1 MDKTKNKKAI
11 DQGDGIVIT
20 TTQAE
25 IVLKE
30 RDQGNSNEE
39 LMTEGLDTGNQET
52 DLELAPTDEET
63 EQKTED
69 KPINTKLSNGDTDNS
84 MSDPS
89 NDQKSTSEDQVNVV
103 KQNQSDTDT
112 TEIEASLEVPL
123 AHNTVTDPSTPDST
137 INNAPIESKPD
148 AYKPW
153 MLSLSSGITKARTKY
168 TSTDMI
174 EETYY
179 NNAITDGL
187 GWQFN
192 ADLTYRLP
200 KGLTFG
206 TGFGYTQLNASYD
219 YPLNGMSIDTSSFY
233 DYEYDYELIYDTYL
247 STTIDSSEFV
257 WEVEYV
263 SDSTAYVV
271 DSTLVTT
278 IDTNTTTNT
287 YTGRNKVGYFQI
299 PVSIGT
305 QMQFGKFQLDLFAQ
319 TRFNF
324 LIQSNGSLIQDN
336 SLFNYTTSDGIY
348 RPFYMDVMLGMR
360 LHYALFDR
368 LYINANFQ
376 YRPVIGSAYQ
386 STTLTKSFDYFH
398 SGVGLSWRF

>member
-1 MDKTKNKKAI
+1 MSKEFKNIDDLFRSELGGNTQKAPEFVKDNIDAALGFNKRRYGWLFTGLFVGIIVLTIGIVWLMNDSSFKQLAHTKLDSIGQEKDQRLLQTYDTKFDLESNLSTDLLDDGDLSSPSSMTDQLDQTDLNNNTTVNHQTNTRINGAIIPDIQVDKTKNKKAI

-25 IVLKE
+25 IVLEE

-39 LMTEGLDTGNQET
+39 LMIEGLDTGNQET

-89 NDQKSTSEDQVNVV
+89 NVQKSTSEDQVNVV

-168 TSTDMI
+168 TPTDMI

-179 NNAITDGL
+179 NNAITDGFKMAI
-187 GWQFN
+187 QC
-192 ADLTYRLP
+192 R
-200 KGLTFG
+200 
-206 TGFGYTQLNASYD
+206 
-219 YPLNGMSIDTSSFY
+219 
-233 DYEYDYELIYDTYL
+233 
-247 STTIDSSEFV
+247 
-257 WEVEYV
+257 
-263 SDSTAYVV
+263 
-271 DSTLVTT
+271 
-278 IDTNTTTNT
+278 
-287 YTGRNKVGYFQI
+287 
-299 PVSIGT
+299 
-305 QMQFGKFQLDLFAQ
+305 LDLSFAQ
-319 TRFNF
+319 RADIWNWIW
-324 LIQSNGSLIQDN
+324 L
-336 SLFNYTTSDGIY
+336 
-348 RPFYMDVMLGMR
+348 
-360 LHYALFDR
+360 YAIER
-368 LYINANFQ
+368 
-376 YRPVIGSAYQ
+376 
-386 STTLTKSFDYFH
+386 
-398 SGVGLSWRF
+398 

>member
-1 MDKTKNKKAI
+1 
-11 DQGDGIVIT
+11 
-20 TTQAE
+20 
-25 IVLKE
+25 
-30 RDQGNSNEE
+30 
-39 LMTEGLDTGNQET
+39 
-52 DLELAPTDEET
+52 LELAPTDEET

-89 NDQKSTSEDQVNVV
+89 NVQKSTSEDQVNVV

-305 QMQFGKFQLDLFAQ
+305 KCSLEN
-319 TRFNF
+319 FN
-324 LIQSNGSLIQDN
+324 
-336 SLFNYTTSDGIY
+336 
-348 RPFYMDVMLGMR
+348 
-360 LHYALFDR
+360 
-368 LYINANFQ
+368 
-376 YRPVIGSAYQ
+376 
-386 STTLTKSFDYFH
+386 
-398 SGVGLSWRF
+398 